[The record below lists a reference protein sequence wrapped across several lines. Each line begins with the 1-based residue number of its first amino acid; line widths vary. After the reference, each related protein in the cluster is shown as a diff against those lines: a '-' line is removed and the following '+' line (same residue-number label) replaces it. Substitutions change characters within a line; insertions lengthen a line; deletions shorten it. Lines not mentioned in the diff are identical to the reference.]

1 MPEESHNNGE
11 DGELPGG
18 GFRPG
23 PYEHERGREGLAL
36 LFEISELLSAPEQ
49 IESVLKSVLDRL
61 AAHLG
66 IIRGMITIVNRSSRE
81 IAIAEAWGLDGSQKS
96 RGRYSPGEGVT
107 GKVIETGNPVAVK
120 RIADEP
126 LFLNRTG
133 ARKNADI
140 RDISFVCVPIRAG
153 VEVIGA
159 IGVDLPHTPESL
171 DYEVRVLSIVAASI
185 SQVVRLHQAMH
196 EEMEDL
202 KAENSRLEARLRTVM
217 REHGTQARR
226 VIGNSKA
233 IQNLY
238 QQVEQVCGTGAT
250 VLLLGESGVGKE
262 RVAGAIH
269 DASPRSGKAFIKV
282 NCAAIPESLIE
293 SSLFGHEKGAF
304 TGAVSRHKGYFEQ
317 ADGGTIFLDEIGEL
331 PLSVQSKFL
340 RVLQEREFER
350 VGGSETVR
358 VDIRVIA
365 AANSDLRKRAGEGT
379 FREDLYYRLSVF
391 PLTIPPLRERKTD
404 IMPLAEYFIEQ
415 FSARYQRQIHD
426 ISPAAADLMTEYPWP
441 GNVRELQNCIER
453 AVILCTGG
461 VIYSCH
467 LPPPLQKNRLA
478 ETDGSETGG
487 GQGETRRGLKETLES
502 VERELIARE
511 LKRTR
516 GNIARAAANLGVSER
531 IMGLRAAKYGLK
543 PKRAHYSE

>member
-1 MPEESHNNGE
+1 MQEKSHTNGE
-11 DGELPGG
+11 DGD
-18 GFRPG
+18 RPLR
-23 PYEHERGREGLAL
+23 PDRHEHERGREGLAL
-36 LFEISELLSAPEQ
+36 LFEISKLLSAPAH
-49 IESVLKSVLDRL
+49 IENVLKSVLDRL

-81 IAIAEAWGLDGSQKS
+81 IAIAEAWGLDGSQKN

-107 GKVIETGNPVAVK
+107 GRVIETGNPVAVK

-133 ARKNADI
+133 ARRNADT

-153 VEVIGA
+153 AEVIGA

-217 REHGTQARR
+217 RRHGTQARR

-233 IQNLY
+233 MQNLY

-269 DASPRSGKAFIKV
+269 YASPRSGEAFIKV

-304 TGAVSRHKGYFEQ
+304 TGAVSRHRGYFEQ

-350 VGGSETVR
+350 VGGSDTVR
-358 VDIRVIA
+358 VDIRIIA
-365 AANSDLRKRAGEGT
+365 AANSDLHRRIGEGS

-404 IMPLAEYFIEQ
+404 IMPLAGYFIEQ
-415 FSARYQRQIHD
+415 FSARYHRHIHD
-426 ISPAAADLMTEYPWP
+426 ISPAAADLMTEYSWP

-461 VIYSCH
+461 TIYSNH
-467 LPPPLQKNRLA
+467 LPPVLQKKRFA
-478 ETDGSETGG
+478 EIDGADPGSGRE
-487 GQGETRRGLKETLES
+487 ETRRTLKEALES

-511 LKRTR
+511 LNWTR
-516 GNIARAAANLGVSER
+516 GNISRAAANLGISER
-531 IMGLRAAKYGLK
+531 IMGLRAVKYGLK
-543 PKRAHYSE
+543 PDRKSR

>member
-1 MPEESHNNGE
+1 
-11 DGELPGG
+11 
-18 GFRPG
+18 
-23 PYEHERGREGLAL
+23 LAL
-36 LFEISELLSAPEQ
+36 LFEISKLLSGPER
-49 IESVLKSVLDRL
+49 IESVLKPVLDRL
-61 AAHLG
+61 SAYLG

-107 GKVIETGNPVAVK
+107 GKVIETGNPVAIK

-133 ARKNADI
+133 ARKGADT

-159 IGVDLPHTPESL
+159 IGVDLPHTPDSL
-171 DYEVRVLSIVAASI
+171 DYEVCVLSIVAASI

-217 REHGTQARR
+217 GQHGEEAGRL
-226 VIGNSKA
+226 IGNSRA
-233 IQNLY
+233 MQNVY

-250 VLLLGESGVGKE
+250 VLLLGESGAGKE

-269 DASPRSGKAFIKV
+269 YASPRSGNAFVKV

-331 PLSVQSKFL
+331 PLSVQPKFL

-350 VGGSETVR
+350 VGGSDTVR

-365 AANSDLRKRAGEGT
+365 AANSDLQKRIGEGT

-391 PLTIPPLRERKTD
+391 PLIIPPLRERKTD
-404 IMPLAEYFIEQ
+404 IVPLARHFIEQ
-415 FSARYQRQIHD
+415 YSSLYHKHIQD
-426 ISPAAADLMTEYPWP
+426 ISPAAADLMTEYSWP
-441 GNVRELQNCIER
+441 GNVRELQNCVER
-453 AVILCTGG
+453 AVILCAGG
-461 VIYSCH
+461 TIYSYH
-467 LPPPLQKNRLA
+467 LPLLLQKKRLA
-478 ETDGSETGG
+478 ETKGMDIVAGE
-487 GQGETRRGLKETLES
+487 GETRRTLKETLES
-502 VERELIARE
+502 VEQELIARE
-511 LKRTR
+511 LSRTR
-516 GNIARAAANLGVSER
+516 GNISRAAAKLGISER
-531 IMGLRAAKYGLK
+531 VMGLRAAKYGIK
-543 PKRAHYSE
+543 PGRKD

>member
-1 MPEESHNNGE
+1 MSEKSYYNGE
-11 DGELPGG
+11 DGEFFAGRT
-18 GFRPG
+18 FRPARYG
-23 PYEHERGREGLAL
+23 DERGREGLAL
-36 LFEISELLSAPEQ
+36 LFEISKLLSGPEH

-61 AAHLG
+61 AAYLG

-81 IAIAEAWGLDGSQKS
+81 IAIAEAWGLDGSQKN

-107 GKVIETGNPVAVK
+107 GKVIETGNPVAIK

-133 ARKNADI
+133 ARKNADAG
-140 RDISFVCVPIRAG
+140 DISFVCVPIRAG
-153 VEVIGA
+153 AEIIGA

-202 KAENSRLEARLRTVM
+202 KAENSRLEARLRTMM
-217 REHGTQARR
+217 RLHGKEAGR

-233 IQNLY
+233 MQNLY
-238 QQVEQVCGTGAT
+238 QQVEQVCGTEAT

-269 DASPRSGKAFIKV
+269 YASPRSGRAFIKV

-350 VGGSETVR
+350 VGGNDTVR

-365 AANSDLRKRAGEGT
+365 ATNSDLHRRIGGGT

-404 IMPLAEYFIEQ
+404 IMPLAGYFIEQ
-415 FSARYQRQIHD
+415 FSARYHKHIHD
-426 ISPAAADLMTEYPWP
+426 ISPAAADLMTEYSWP
-441 GNVRELQNCIER
+441 GNVRELQNCLER

-461 VIYSCH
+461 TIHSYH
-467 LPPPLQKNRLA
+467 LPPSLQKKGPA
-478 ETDGSETGG
+478 GMGG
-487 GQGETRRGLKETLES
+487 IDIAAGRGDTRRTLKETLES

-511 LKRTR
+511 LSRTG
-516 GNIARAAANLGVSER
+516 GNISRSAASLGISER

-543 PKRAHYSE
+543 PERKNR